1 MSAIFERG
9 QSVKNEC
16 LDEWSHTER
25 PKKEVFA
32 FEDGFNAC
40 HSKLV
45 VEMICDVEAA
55 LKELKFFRDN
65 DGPFGMVTGPTLD
78 SAIERLEKYN
88 ISGEEI

>member
-9 QSVKNEC
+9 QSVKEKC
-16 LDEWSHTER
+16 LEEWNHAEK

-45 VEMICDVEAA
+45 VEMIADVNKA
-55 LKELKFFRDN
+55 LKELYFFREN
-65 DGPFGMVTGPTLD
+65 ESEFGCITGEFLD
-78 SAIERLEKYN
+78 DAIETLEKYQLD
-88 ISGEEI
+88 